1 MSIVVEK
8 YKKWIMEH
16 ETLLREYKASFLA
29 LWRNPLT
36 KIGFSL
42 MALMIIVAIFAPF
55 IAPYPVTGFQSI
67 NTTERLQPPSWR
79 HLMGTDYVGRD
90 ILSRIIFGT
99 RIALLAALVVVSFS
113 LAIGVPLGLIA
124 GYYGGMIDEV
134 IMRITDLFLAFPA
147 LLLAMVIAAL
157 IGPSLM
163 NALLAIAVTW
173 WPWYTRIVRN
183 TAVSI
188 KERDYVYA
196 AKALGISDWKIILY
210 FILPNSLAPI
220 IVQATI
226 DMGTVILAEAGLA
239 FLGLGSRPGS
249 PDWGLMVYE
258 GSAYILTS
266 WWYSFFPGLAIF
278 IGVLAF
284 NLIGDALREFLD
296 PKLRVKRR
304 I

>member
-1 MSIVVEK
+1 MNKIK
-8 YKKWIMEH
+8 HAYQRWLIEH
-16 ETLLREYKASFLA
+16 ESLIKEYKASILS

-36 KIGFSL
+36 KIGVTL
-42 MALMIIVAIFAPF
+42 MLILVITAIFAPI
-55 IAPYPVTGFQSI
+55 IAPYPVYGFESI
-67 NTTERLQPPSWR
+67 NTAERLQPPSLR

-90 ILSRIIFGT
+90 ILSRIIYGS
-99 RIALLAALVVVSFS
+99 RIALLAAIVVVAFS
-113 LAIGVPLGLIA
+113 LVIGVPLGLIA
-124 GYYGGMIDEV
+124 GYYGGWIDEIV
-134 IMRITDLFLAFPA
+134 MRVTDLFLAFPA
-147 LLLAMVIAAL
+147 LLLAMVIAAFL
-157 IGPSLM
+157 GPSLM

-183 TAVSI
+183 TVLSI
-188 KERDYVYA
+188 RERDYVYA

-249 PDWGLMVYE
+249 PDWGLMVFE
-258 GSAYILTS
+258 GSAYILTH

-278 IGVLAF
+278 IAVLAF

-296 PKLRVKRR
+296 PKMRVKRR

>member
-1 MSIVVEK
+1 MSIIVAK
-8 YKKWIMEH
+8 YKKWATEH
-16 ETLLREYKASFLA
+16 ETLLKEYKASFLF

-42 MALMIIVAIFAPF
+42 MALMIILAIFAPL
-55 IAPYPVTGFQSI
+55 IAPYQVIGFKSI

-79 HLMGTDYVGRD
+79 HPMGTDYVGRD

-99 RIALLAALVVVSFS
+99 RIALLAAIVVVGFS

-124 GYYGGMIDEV
+124 GYYGGIIDEA
-134 IMRITDLFLAFPA
+134 IMRVTDLFLAFPA

-183 TAVSI
+183 TVVSI
-188 KERDYVYA
+188 RERDYVYA

-258 GSAYILTS
+258 GSTYILTN

-296 PKLRVKRR
+296 PKLRIKRR

>member
-1 MSIVVEK
+1 MSMLFEK
-8 YKKWIMEH
+8 YRKWAKEH
-16 ETLLREYKASFLA
+16 ETLIREYKASFMS

-36 KIGFSL
+36 KVGFIL
-42 MALMIIVAIFAPF
+42 MFLMVFIAIFAPY
-55 IAPYPVTGFQSI
+55 IAPYPVSGYESVQTGY
-67 NTTERLQPPSWR
+67 RLQPPSWD
-79 HLMGTDYVGRD
+79 HWMGTDIYGRD
-90 ILSRIIFGT
+90 IFSRILYGT
-99 RIALLAALVVVSFS
+99 RIALFAAVTVVAFS
-113 LAIGVPLGLIA
+113 LIVGVPLGLIA
-124 GYYGGMIDEV
+124 GYYGGMVDEV

-157 IGPSLM
+157 LGPSLI
-163 NALLAIAVTW
+163 NALIAISVTW

-183 TAVSI
+183 TAISI

-239 FLGLGSRPGS
+239 FLGLGSQRGS

-258 GSAYILTS
+258 GSTYIITH

-278 IGVLAF
+278 IAVLAF